1 MSSFPPCL
9 VSNSLSSLQSQSLL
23 QLPATEEDDLIDPNT
38 FKVFNEEVNI
48 IHCVIRI
55 NCIPC
60 LRCVPDDT
68 RIGPEP
74 PSL

>member
-23 QLPATEEDDLIDPNT
+23 QLPAEDDLIDPKT

-48 IHCVIRI
+48 IHCVILI

-60 LRCVPDDT
+60 LHCVPDDT
-68 RIGPEP
+68 GIGPEP